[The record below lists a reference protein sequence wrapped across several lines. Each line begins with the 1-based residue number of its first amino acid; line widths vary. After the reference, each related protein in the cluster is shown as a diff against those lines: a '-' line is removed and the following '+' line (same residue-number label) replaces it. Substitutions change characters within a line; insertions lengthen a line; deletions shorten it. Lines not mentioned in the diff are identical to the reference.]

1 MPNPL
6 MALAVGGT
14 QVASGALQ
22 YGAAKKAS
30 SQQASAAGLGIEE
43 QRRQFDALQE
53 LLKPYVQAGTPALQ
67 GQQNLIGLGAP
78 GAQQTAIQQIAQG
91 PQFGAMLQ
99 QGENAMLQNASATG
113 GLRGGN
119 LQGALA
125 QFRPQ
130 LLSQLIDQQYQRLG
144 GLSTMGQNAAAMQGT
159 AGQNMANQVTGLYGD
174 IGAAQAGG
182 SLGRANAIGGV
193 LNSIPQ
199 MAGMFAGFGGSA
211 PAVPSGGFGGGFSGA
226 MQPGQMGG
234 FQQPQIMARPW

>member
-22 YGAAKKAS
+22 YNAAKKAS
-30 SQQASAAGLGIEE
+30 GAQVAGAQMGVAEQQ
-43 QRRQFDALQE
+43 RQFDALQE
-53 LLKPYVQAGTPALQ
+53 LLKPYVQAGGPALQ

-78 GAQQTAIQQIAQG
+78 GAQQTAIEQIAQG
-91 PQFGAMLQ
+91 PQFGAMVQ

-119 LQGALA
+119 LQGALS

-130 LLSQLIDQQYQRLG
+130 LLSELINQQYNRLG
-144 GLSTMGQNAAAMQGT
+144 GLATMGQNAAAGQGT
-159 AGQNMANQVTGLYGD
+159 AGMNYANQYAQGMGD

-182 SLGRANAIGGV
+182 TMGRATAIGNV
-193 LNSIPQ
+193 LNTIPQ
-199 MAGMFAGFGGSA
+199 MAGMYAGGGFGGGG
-211 PAVPSGGFGGGFSGA
+211 VPSGGFGGGYSGA
-226 MQPGQMGG
+226 QQGLTGMQA
-234 FQQPQIMARPW
+234 PQIMARPF

>member
-6 MALAVGGT
+6 MALAIGGT

-22 YGAAKKAS
+22 YGAAKKAAG
-30 SQQASAAGLGIEE
+30 QQIAGAQLGIDE

-53 LLKPYVQAGTPALQ
+53 LLKPYVSAGAPALA

-78 GAQQTAIQQIAQG
+78 GAQQAAIDQIAQS
-91 PQFGAMLQ
+91 PMFGAMAQ

-119 LQGALA
+119 LQGALS

-130 LLSQLIDQQYQRLG
+130 LLSELINQQYNRLG
-144 GLSTMGQNAAAMQGT
+144 GLATMGQNAAAGQGT
-159 AGQNMANQVTGLYGD
+159 AGMNLGSNIAQGYND

-182 SLGRANAIGGV
+182 TMGRATAIGNV
-193 LNSIPQ
+193 LNTIPQ
-199 MAGMFAGFGGSA
+199 LIGMSAGAGGAGSGI
-211 PAVPSGGFGGGFSGA
+211 PSGGFGSGFSGA
-226 MQPGQMGG
+226 MTPSQMGG